1 MLIDFEHPYGR
12 RVFKGIL
19 QHANTRNWRL
29 VVEPWKLKPDP
40 LTTWKNR
47 GIDGLIAQ
55 VLSPADIDLRRLRV
69 PVVNVSGSQAHQLPT
84 VCTDNVA
91 IGRLAATHL
100 ASLPLSHFGYVG
112 TPQRVFSEERQR
124 GFVETLRQA
133 GHDCR
138 VIVTASI
145 TEMMRW
151 LESSPKPLGLMCA
164 NDVEAFHLLRA
175 CALAGFDVRREV
187 ALIGVDN
194 EVDVCEFIQPTLT
207 SVDQHP
213 ETIGLEAAA
222 MLERLMAGQAVDTP
236 LRLPPREVVVR
247 ESTRIDALDAHIA
260 HALSLIRQHATEFSG
275 VDDLL
280 EYIPLGRRTLERRFR
295 SATGRSILDE
305 IRRVRLTEA
314 RRLLST
320 TELSVEQIAARCGYS
335 SASRLG
341 KAMRQESGQSPTEYR
356 RVAQCRRS
364 ASRSLAGVR
373 RRTWKTAAGPS
384 GPSTAT
390 GPTPAAPA

>member
-1 MLIDFEHPYGR
+1 MPRKTRSPRAVGVLIDFDHPYGL

-19 QHANTRNWRL
+19 QYANPRDWRL
-29 VVEPWKLKPDP
+29 IVEQWKPNAGALAA
-40 LTTWKNR
+40 WKNR
-47 GIDGLIAQ
+47 ESDGLIAQ
-55 VLSPADIDLRRLRV
+55 VLSPSDIELRWLRV
-69 PVVNVSGSQAHQLPT
+69 PVVNVSRSQAHQLPT

-91 IGRLAATHL
+91 VGRMAATHL
-100 ASLPLSHFGYVG
+100 MSLPLSHFGYIG
-112 TPQRVFSEERQR
+112 TPHRVFSEERQR

-145 TEMMRW
+145 TEVMRW

-164 NDVEAFHLLRA
+164 NDAEAFHLLRA
-175 CALAGFDVRREV
+175 CALARFDVRQV

-207 SVDQHP
+207 SVDHHP

-236 LRLPPREVVVR
+236 LLLPPREVVVR

-260 HALSLIRQHATEFSG
+260 HALSLIRQHAIRFSG
-275 VDDLL
+275 VHDLL
-280 EYIPLGRRTLERRFR
+280 EYIPLSRRTLERRFR

-320 TELSVEQIAARCGYS
+320 TALSVEQIAARSGYS

-341 KAMRQESGQSPTEYR
+341 KAMRAESGQSPTEYR
-356 RVAQCRRS
+356 RVTERGRI
-364 ASRSLAGVR
+364 
-373 RRTWKTAAGPS
+373 
-384 GPSTAT
+384 
-390 GPTPAAPA
+390 PAITLK